1 MAAREKTRFCLIQIR
16 HSLHYTYVDLACL
29 DGYCA
34 YSLVGKPGQK
44 YAPISKHMS
53 LILRYARPAPM
64 VLHSSVMHR
73 FLCTKGLGMRL
84 GTYQNTTENEALLH
98 KVSAPTALAI
108 VK

>member
-1 MAAREKTRFCLIQIR
+1 MATREKTRFCLIQIR

-53 LILRYARPAPM
+53 LILRYASLKTCAYGIA
-64 VLHSSVMHR
+64 
-73 FLCTKGLGMRL
+73 FLCDIQVFVHERARHETGHISKHYR
-84 GTYQNTTENEALLH
+84 
-98 KVSAPTALAI
+98 K
-108 VK
+108 